1 MSSVN
6 TTKTI
11 LLAALALLSLESLSL
26 SLFTNGVFSRTARPI
41 PLLNTAS
48 HDDARAGKIDFP
60 ATTAVHF
67 DLQIS
72 GELMPRPAG
81 FLTAKETAGVSPRSV
96 IVVRHFPTMI
106 FAPKVP
112 RYISKSVLNI

>member
-1 MSSVN
+1 M
-6 TTKTI
+6 KTI

-26 SLFTNGVFSRTARPI
+26 TLFNKEVFSRTARPI
-41 PLLNTAS
+41 PPLLNTAS

-60 ATTAVHF
+60 ATTAAHF

-72 GELMPRPAG
+72 GELMLRPAG
-81 FLTAKETAGVSPRSV
+81 FLIAKEAAGVSPRSV
-96 IVVRHFPTMI
+96 IVVRHFSTMI

-112 RYISKSVLNI
+112 HYISKSVLNI

>member
-1 MSSVN
+1 MSSIK
-6 TTKTI
+6 TMKTI

-26 SLFTNGVFSRTARPI
+26 SLFTKGVFSQTARPFA

-48 HDDARAGKIDFP
+48 HDHAGAGKIDFP
-60 ATTAVHF
+60 ATTAAHF
-67 DLQIS
+67 DLQIF

-81 FLTAKETAGVSPRSV
+81 FLTAKENVSPRSV